1 MLYQNPVRTSK
12 TTPHF
17 TITKINALSGNNRC
31 THWLMKIVQKQPKR
45 KQSYRLLK
53 QLVHE
58 FTTDNHIK
66 SKNMLCEENVALQNV
81 KAVGKYSYQ

>member
-1 MLYQNPVRTSK
+1 MLFKNPVRTSK
-12 TTPHF
+12 IARHF

-31 THWLMKIVQKQPKR
+31 THWLARIVQKQPKR

-58 FTTDNHIK
+58 VTTDNHMK

-81 KAVGKYSYQ
+81 KANGKYSCQ